1 MHLLLI
7 FEKPLIMNYRDLIL
21 LKYFINEN
29 NKKKLIRRSLLKCLT
44 VFSTVFLWHFE
55 IHVKNCKS

>member
-29 NKKKLIRRSLLKCLT
+29 NKKKLKCLT